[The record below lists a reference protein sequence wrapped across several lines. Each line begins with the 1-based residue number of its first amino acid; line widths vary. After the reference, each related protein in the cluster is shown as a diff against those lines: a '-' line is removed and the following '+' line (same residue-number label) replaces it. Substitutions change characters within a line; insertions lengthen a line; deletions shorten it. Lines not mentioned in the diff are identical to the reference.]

1 MHSPYGAFL
10 YYVTKY
16 TMVERQ
22 HNVVPSSLAHVSDC
36 TVHSQ
41 CSSTPGF
48 LFEGK
53 VGAGI
58 ASSSDGAGGAMTF
71 AHQADLNPQKTVKK
85 RECICTIWNADPA
98 MHTAS
103 RTGL

>member
-1 MHSPYGAFL
+1 MAD
-10 YYVTKY
+10 
-16 TMVERQ
+16 
-22 HNVVPSSLAHVSDC
+22 LAKLKKL
-36 TVHSQ
+36 TRNQ
-41 CSSTPGF
+41 
-48 LFEGK
+48 
-53 VGAGI
+53 GI